1 MAKRSYDSQYP
12 AVQIYPVI
20 PLDGRKNM
28 IRTTRRKFLVASAVM
43 AATALSLSVM
53 PAQAISPRSEIGVTS
68 TTIKLGI
75 TLPMSGSA
83 SFGYNQ
89 LPGAMKAYF
98 DYVNANGG
106 VHGRKI
112 SLVVQNDG
120 YVPKSSIQKTQDLLK
135 ANTFAVVGALG
146 TANNKAV
153 ASAVN
158 LGKRGVPSLFINT
171 GYSGFNNRT
180 RYPTSSAILPSYIM
194 EAKMMGKYIN
204 ETYPNKKVCILY
216 QDDDFGDDALVGF
229 GKAYGNVQFTET
241 VAYPS
246 LSQGVTGV
254 PDRWVATF
262 KKASCEV
269 QIVFGV
275 ATATLYTVLAAAK
288 IGYAPKWILGS
299 VGADIASINPATV
312 PYIIG
317 STSMSFL
324 PSVVDPKDEYVELFK
339 EINTKYNK
347 NLKFNSWTLIGMN
360 SAFLTVQALHAAGK
374 NLTRKSLLAAIDNGG
389 AKFASAGLVPLN
401 YSKTSNVGYNGYWF
415 GTFNSTGD
423 LVPNSTFTYTP
434 YTTDSGTG
442 DVVKSTYV
450 RPKMPAKGLPN

>member
-1 MAKRSYDSQYP
+1 
-12 AVQIYPVI
+12 
-20 PLDGRKNM
+20 M
-28 IRTTRRKFLVASAVM
+28 IRTTRRKFLVTSAVT
-43 AATALSLSVM
+43 AAAALSLSVM
-53 PAQAISPRSEIGVTS
+53 PAQAISPRSETGVTS

-75 TLPMSGSA
+75 TLPMTGSA

-106 VHGRKI
+106 VNGRKI
-112 SLVVQNDG
+112 TLVVKNDAYLPKQAIQN
-120 YVPKSSIQKTQDLLK
+120 TQDLIGKDKVL
-135 ANTFAVVGALG
+135 AVIGALG

-158 LGKRGVPSLFINT
+158 LGRRGIPSLFVNT
-171 GYSGFNNRT
+171 GFSGFTDRKK
-180 RYPTSSAILPSYIM
+180 YPTSSMILPSYIM
-194 EAKMMGKYIN
+194 EAKMIGKYVN
-204 ETYPNKKVCILY
+204 ETHPGKKICLLY

-229 GKAYGNVQFTET
+229 DKAYGNLEFTEK

-246 LSQGVTGV
+246 LSQGVAGV
-254 PDRWVATF
+254 PDSWITKF
-262 KKASCEV
+262 KAKGCEV
-269 QIVFGV
+269 QVVFGV
-275 ATATLYTVLAAAK
+275 ASATLYTILAAAK
-288 IGYAPKWILGS
+288 AQYAPKWILGS
-299 VGADIASINPATV
+299 VGADIGSINPATV

-317 STSMSFL
+317 ATSMSFL

-339 EINTKYNK
+339 DINTQYNK
-347 NLKFNSWTLIGMN
+347 GAKFNSWALIGMN
-360 SAFLTVQALHAAGK
+360 TAFVAVQALQSAGK
-374 NLTRKSLLAAIDNGG
+374 NLTRKSLLAAIDNNG

-401 YSKTSNVGYNGYWF
+401 YSKTSSAGYNGYWF

-442 DVVKSTYV
+442 AVVKSTYA

>member
-1 MAKRSYDSQYP
+1 
-12 AVQIYPVI
+12 
-20 PLDGRKNM
+20 M
-28 IRTTRRKFLVASAVM
+28 IRTTRRKFLVTSAVT
-43 AATALSLSVM
+43 AAAALSLSVM
-53 PAQAISPRSEIGVTS
+53 PAQAISPRSETGVTS
-68 TTIKLGI
+68 STIKLGI
-75 TLPMSGSA
+75 TLPMTGSA

-106 VHGRKI
+106 VNGRKI
-112 SLVVQNDG
+112 SLVVKNDAYLPKQAIQN
-120 YVPKSSIQKTQDLLK
+120 TQDLIGKDKVL
-135 ANTFAVVGALG
+135 AVIGALG

-158 LGKRGVPSLFINT
+158 LGRRGIPSLFVNT
-171 GYSGFNNRT
+171 GFSGFTNRKT
-180 RYPTSSAILPSYIM
+180 YPTSSTILPSYIM
-194 EAKMMGKYIN
+194 EAKLIGKYVN
-204 ETYPNKKVCILY
+204 ETYPTKKVCLLY

-229 GKAYGNVQFTET
+229 GKDYGNLVFAET

-246 LSQGVTGV
+246 LSQGVAGV
-254 PDRWVATF
+254 PESWITKF
-262 KKASCEV
+262 KAKGCEV
-269 QIVFGV
+269 QVVFGV
-275 ATATLYTVLAAAK
+275 ASATLYTILAAAK
-288 IGYAPKWILGS
+288 AQYAPKWILGS
-299 VGADIASINPATV
+299 VGADIGSINPATV

-317 STSMSFL
+317 ATSMSFM

-339 EINTKYNK
+339 DINTQYNK
-347 NLKFNSWTLIGMN
+347 GAKFTSWALIGMN
-360 SAFLTVQALHAAGK
+360 TAFIAVQALQSAGK
-374 NLTRKSLLAAIDNGG
+374 NLTRKSLMAAIDNNGS
-389 AKFASAGLVPLN
+389 KFANAGLVPLN

-442 DVVKSTYV
+442 AVVKSTYA